1 MKTILTKLLKCRLV
15 QAGGLLAIIA
25 AAAATIAWSS
35 APARSLKL
43 EGAWVAKVVGMPL
56 QWTYTLSP
64 DPSGRRAAMYGTV
77 QVAIRPSVVN
87 SNLFPDF
94 GTTAT
99 SLANWS

>member
-1 MKTILTKLLKCRLV
+1 MLAAQLLCM
-15 QAGGLLAIIA
+15 
-25 AAAATIAWSS
+25 
-35 APARSLKL
+35 
-43 EGAWVAKVVGMPL
+43 GAFKH

-94 GTTAT
+94 TNI
-99 SLANWS
+99 L